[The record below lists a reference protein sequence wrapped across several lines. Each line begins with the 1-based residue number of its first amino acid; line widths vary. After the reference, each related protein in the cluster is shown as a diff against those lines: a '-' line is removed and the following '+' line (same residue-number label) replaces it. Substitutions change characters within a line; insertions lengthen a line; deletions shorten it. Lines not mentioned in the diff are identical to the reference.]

1 MPENKIQVKNQ
12 TNEFYVKKIREIAIF
27 HFARKSVKIYV
38 EKIRKLAMVQFSL
51 SCFES
56 WILILPFSFRE
67 KNPQN
72 HRVSILKSK
81 YELKCTK
88 TSVKSKGLPVDRP
101 LVCVYSIVREFPT
114 RYNKVH
120 RPVEQ

>member
-1 MPENKIQVKNQ
+1 MPENKSNQ
-12 TNEFYVKKIREIAIF
+12 LNLRQKIREIAIF
-27 HFARKSVKIYV
+27 HFARKSV
-38 EKIRKLAMVQFSL
+38 EKIRELAMVQFSL

-88 TSVKSKGLPVDRP
+88 TSVKSKELPVDRP
-101 LVCVYSIVREFPT
+101 LVCVYSIVLEFPT